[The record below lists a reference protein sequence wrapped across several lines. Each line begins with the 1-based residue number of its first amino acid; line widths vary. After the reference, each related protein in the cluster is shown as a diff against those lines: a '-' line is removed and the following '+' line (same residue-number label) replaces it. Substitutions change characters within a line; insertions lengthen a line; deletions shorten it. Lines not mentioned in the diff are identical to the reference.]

1 MSSTTKKT
9 IDIKK
14 SLVDAILAGLI
25 ALIVFGPIVGVVL
38 DGYSFNLETDPGGVD
53 HRHRHGRPLCLE
65 PVPAN
70 PQGLE
75 DSRRF

>member
-9 IDIKK
+9 IDLKK

-38 DGYSFNLETDPGGVD
+38 DGYGFNLETNEWRGSW
-53 HRHRHGRPLCLE
+53 PLSW
-65 PVPAN
+65 PVV
-70 PQGLE
+70 LH
-75 DSRRF
+75 